1 MSDTV
6 PALGFEPITLTAAER
21 QLMREVR
28 QFARAKPFAPSAQS
42 PTRGGFD
49 RAFSEDLARRGW
61 VGMTIPTAYGGS
73 ARSGVDRCLVISEL
87 LAAGAPLGA
96 HWTADRQTAPSL
108 LHNGPE
114 SLRAEL
120 LPRIAAGR
128 CLIAGGFSE
137 PDAGSDLASVRTRAA
152 KVPGGWRITGRKI
165 WTTDADRADYF
176 EILCRT
182 SDGARKHEG
191 LSLIIVPAGAPG
203 LTVAPIEG
211 MDGERHFNEVVID
224 DVFAPDDWLI
234 GAEGMG
240 WQQLTAEL
248 ALERAG
254 PERYLSTFP
263 LLESFVAARREVAA
277 PEQSFE
283 LIGRIIAQQIGL
295 RLMSLSIARMV
306 DQGGSPVAEAAMAKD
321 LGTELE
327 QLLVD
332 ELWRYRYEEIRPGPA
347 ADRFHEF
354 LDINRLRSPVFTTA
368 GGTNEVLRVL
378 VGRQLPGWASTR
390 KGWALRSPLAEA
402 VFEQAAFE
410 QAVFEQAVSEQ
421 GATAQADLGRRSVPR
436 GAADPLST
444 GLVDSL
450 RASGFLGVSVP
461 EDIGGSGGSLSDALD
476 VIRGAAYA
484 GVSTP
489 VIEGPVLAGWLLRQ
503 GGLAFPW
510 ADDLAV
516 LAVGDVALAQTGAG
530 PVLTGVLE
538 SVGWPQSARLLVVPV
553 NRDGELY
560 VATVDTEAVGL
571 APGGA
576 DTAGEPVARG
586 VRIDGAPVT
595 ALGAAGLSYEAAAEA
610 LGLRRALAHAVAM
623 TAALQRVAELTI
635 GYAGQRVQFGQPIAR
650 FQAVQTHL
658 ARLASEAQRAA
669 VVVDA
674 VRAAL
679 SDDGDGGGGG
689 GGGGG
694 NGNGDVRSERA
705 LIAAARTLAGDAA
718 ILGARTAHQVH
729 GAIGVTMEY
738 PLQRF
743 TRRLWEWEAA
753 DGTAAR
759 WARRLGEDATATDLA
774 AWQLITGIR

>member
-1 MSDTV
+1 MRDSG
-6 PALGFEPITLTAAER
+6 PALGFEPITLTAQER
-21 QLMREVR
+21 DLTREVR
-28 QFARAKPFAPSAQS
+28 RFARAKPFEPSPQS

-49 RAFSEDLARRGW
+49 RAFSEDLARHGW
-61 VGMTIPTAYGGS
+61 VGMTIPARYGGA
-73 ARSGVDRCLVISEL
+73 ARSAVERCLVVSEL

-114 SLRAEL
+114 SLRSEL

-128 CLIAGGFSE
+128 CVMAGGFSE
-137 PDAGSDLASVRTRAA
+137 PDAGSDLASVRTRAR

-182 SDGARKHEG
+182 SDGGGRKHEG
-191 LSLIIVPAGAPG
+191 LSLLIVPAGAPG
-203 LTVAPIEG
+203 LTVMPVEG
-211 MDGERHFNEVVID
+211 MDGERHFNEVVIE
-224 DVFAPDDWLI
+224 DVFAPDDWLV
-234 GAEGMG
+234 GAEGTG

-248 ALERAG
+248 ALERSG

-263 LLESFVAARREVAA
+263 LLESFVRSRREVAV
-277 PEQSFE
+277 PEESFE
-283 LIGRIIAQQIGL
+283 VIGKIIAQQIGL

-321 LGTELE
+321 LGTEME

-368 GGTNEVLRVL
+368 GGTNEVLRLL
-378 VGRQLPGWASTR
+378 VARQLPGWAGTR

-402 VFEQAAFE
+402 VFEQAA
-410 QAVFEQAVSEQ
+410 
-421 GATAQADLGRRSVPR
+421 TAQAGLGRLSVPR
-436 GAADPLST
+436 GAADSLSMELL
-444 GLVDSL
+444 GSL
-450 RASGFLGVSVP
+450 RAAGFLGVSVP
-461 EDIGGSGGSLSDALD
+461 EDLGGSGGTLNDALD
-476 VIRGAAYA
+476 VVRGAAYA

-489 VIEGPVLAGWLLRQ
+489 VVEGPILAGWLLRESRLPFSW
-503 GGLAFPW
+503 GDG
-510 ADDLAV
+510 LAV
-516 LAVGDVALAQTGAG
+516 LAEGRVKLSDAG
-530 PVLTGVLE
+530 RRPVLSGVLE
-538 SVGWPQSARLLVVPV
+538 SVAWPQSARVLVVPV
-553 NRDGELY
+553 SQAGELL
-560 VATVDTEAVGL
+560 VATVEVDALGLPAGEAN
-571 APGGA
+571 
-576 DTAGEPVARG
+576 TAGEPVARG
-586 VRIDGAPVT
+586 IRIDGVPVT
-595 ALGAAGLSYEAAAEA
+595 GLAPSGLTPDAAGEV
-610 LGLRRALAHAVAM
+610 LGLRRAAAHAVAM

-635 GYAGQRVQFGQPIAR
+635 GYAGQRHQFGQPIAR

-658 ARLASEAQRAA
+658 ARLASQAQRAA

-674 VRAAL
+674 VQATL
-679 SDDGDGGGGG
+679 DGDRRRL
-689 GGGGG
+689 
-694 NGNGDVRSERA
+694 DSA

-718 ILGARTAHQVH
+718 VLGARSAHQVH

-759 WARRLGEDATATDLA
+759 WARQLGAQACADDLG
-774 AWQLITGIR
+774 AWQLITGTY